1 MAKTSHVVTI
11 DAVNLPAVM
20 MHPGVGVLNVTAPLP
35 VPPLVVNEI
44 GVPTN
49 PLLIGLLI
57 VSVACGFKKV
67 SAFAADDVA
76 AYSAVAAFVATTEHV
91 VFVPGLTVRIS
102 SKIEQRAFAG
112 AIA

>member
-1 MAKTSHVVTI
+1 
-11 DAVNLPAVM
+11 
-20 MHPGVGVLNVTAPLP
+20 

-44 GVPTN
+44 GVPTT

-67 SAFAADDVA
+67 NAFAADDAA

-91 VFVPGLTVRIS
+91 VFRPTVTVKEFS
-102 SKIEQRAFAG
+102 VMMQRALAG